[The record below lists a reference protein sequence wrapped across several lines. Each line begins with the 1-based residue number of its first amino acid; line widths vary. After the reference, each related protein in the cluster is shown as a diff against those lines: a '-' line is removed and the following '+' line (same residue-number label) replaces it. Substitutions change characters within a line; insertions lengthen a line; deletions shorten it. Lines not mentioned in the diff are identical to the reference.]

1 MLDTIL
7 RIGVLSRA
15 MPKKRKPPELTA
27 TSYAILGLL
36 AVRPWTTY
44 ELAKQIERGMQSF
57 WPRAQSTLYEEPKK
71 LVAHGLAS
79 ARKERTG
86 KRPRTVYAITAKGRR
101 ALAAWLGRPGDEPR
115 VESEAALKA
124 FFAEHAPD
132 REAILAQLHRVVEW
146 ADASHERG
154 RGIAR
159 GYLDEETVFPERM
172 HVISIVFPF
181 IWDYTAAMRRWALWA
196 IDRVRE
202 WEDPPVSGPVAW
214 ELLRRAAWSE
224 PGDGSFLL
232 AEGPRPAS
240 KSRG

>member
-1 MLDTIL
+1 
-7 RIGVLSRA
+7 
-15 MPKKRKPPELTA
+15 MPRTKQSPELTA

-71 LVAHGLAS
+71 LVAHGLAG

-101 ALAAWLGRPGDEPR
+101 ALTAWLAQPADDPR

-132 REAILAQLHRVVEW
+132 REAVLAHLRRVVEW
-146 ADASHERG
+146 ADDSHERG
-154 RGIAR
+154 RQIAR
-159 GYLDEETVFPERM
+159 GYLDSSTVFPERM

-196 IDRVRE
+196 IERVE
-202 WEDPPVSGPVAW
+202 AWEDPPLSGLADW
-214 ELLRRAAWSE
+214 DMLRRAAWSE
-224 PGDGSFLL
+224 PGDGSFLGS
-232 AEGPRPAS
+232 ESQPGS
-240 KSRG
+240 KARR